1 MHSQRLKLDTVA
13 IETEER
19 ADRYM
24 CIRELAWLLLTNPDV
39 FDQVTVT
46 FFMRR
51 AHGDAD
57 SGVAGQA
64 RETTSNCWTFWTTPL
79 TTGQLD
85 QTAWT
90 STCTPWGVAL
100 FVVGGRASAAETLTK
115 AGSGDCSCL
124 PRLPGI
130 GRANMA
136 GGTTMM
142 WIFSS

>member
-1 MHSQRLKLDTVA
+1 MS
-13 IETEER
+13 
-19 ADRYM
+19 
-24 CIRELAWLLLTNPDV
+24 IRELAWLLLTTPDA
-39 FDQVTVT
+39 FDHVTVT

-64 RETTSNCWTFWTTPL
+64 RGDHQQLLDILDNAVDDWTDRWV
-79 TTGQLD
+79 D
-85 QTAWT
+85 AWT

-115 AGSGDCSCL
+115 VGSGDCSCL

>member
-1 MHSQRLKLDTVA
+1 M
-13 IETEER
+13 
-19 ADRYM
+19 Y
-24 CIRELAWLLLTNPDV
+24 IRELAWLLLTNPDAL
-39 FDQVTVT
+39 DQVPVT

-51 AHGDAD
+51 GHRDAD

-64 RETTSNCWTFWTTPL
+64 RGDHQQMLDILDNAVDDWTA
-79 TTGQLD
+79 GS
-85 QTAWT
+85 TAWT

-100 FVVGGRASAAETLTK
+100 SVVGGRASAAETLTK
-115 AGSGDCSCL
+115 VGSGDCSCL